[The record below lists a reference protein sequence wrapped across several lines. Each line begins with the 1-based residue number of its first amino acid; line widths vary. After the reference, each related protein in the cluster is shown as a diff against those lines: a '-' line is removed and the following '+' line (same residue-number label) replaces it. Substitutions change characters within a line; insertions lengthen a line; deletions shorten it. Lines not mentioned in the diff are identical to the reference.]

1 MSSRCLDLVRHGGSV
16 AVVTLACA
24 AFVAGANDASAAAPP
39 LRVCAEPDNMPLS
52 SAQGTGLEN
61 RLAELIATELDA
73 ELVYAWQPQRRG
85 FVRKTVGADLCD
97 IWIGVPTGFE
107 RLLTTRPYYR
117 SGYVI
122 VTRGDAAEPLRS
134 LADPRLATLRIG
146 IQLIGDGLATT
157 PPGLALAR
165 AGLVDGVVG
174 YPVYGEGSTAE
185 RMSAD
190 LVAGRLDAAIVWGPQ
205 AGWFARRVAHL
216 TLTTLHAPA
225 GFELPFDFAISV
237 GVRKSMP
244 ALRDDIDSALQRRA
258 PDVRALLDAF
268 GVPQLDLGAQSLTR
282 SPAGDGR

>member
-1 MSSRCLDLVRHGGSV
+1 MPTPPSRCARS
-16 AVVTLACA
+16 
-24 AFVAGANDASAAAPP
+24 
-39 LRVCAEPDNMPLS
+39 RI
-52 SAQGTGLEN
+52 
-61 RLAELIATELDA
+61 R
-73 ELVYAWQPQRRG
+73 AWP
-85 FVRKTVGADLCD
+85 
-97 IWIGVPTGFE
+97 
-107 RLLTTRPYYR
+107 
-117 SGYVI
+117 
-122 VTRGDAAEPLRS
+122 
-134 LADPRLATLRIG
+134 TLRIG

-205 AGWFARRVAHL
+205 AGWFARRDAHL

-225 GFELPFDFAISV
+225 GFDLPFDFAISV

-244 ALRDDIDSALQRRA
+244 ALRDEIDSALQRRA
-258 PDVRALLDAF
+258 PDVRALLDAY
-268 GVPQLDLGAQSLTR
+268 GVPQLDLGAQSLPR